1 MKTILQKIG
10 ILAIAA
16 CSLQEMNAQTVANGG
31 MEEWVSITSTI
42 SLERPAN
49 WWGFDQVLYNVSPV
63 MSAAGFT
70 YVPRKQLKKSEDK
83 CSGDYAA
90 RLITHDYEGVLGL
103 VPGIMA
109 NGELEIDLEA
119 AMDALTPGTTGIED
133 FTSLMN
139 VIGGEPTMGNKVD
152 SVTACVLAPAYN
164 DENSAVMIRA
174 MKHMEIGGVDTL
186 VQIGSGMVQIVP
198 DSNFQNIMV
207 PMVYVDPGL
216 TSTDTL
222 QIIFLSSYVEDT
234 AIGITIENRIFV
246 DEVAMH
252 LSEVSGISDKGLAN
266 SFSIFPNPSRGFINI
281 QNNNNIAGCTFG
293 LYDMNGRLVVKQ
305 ALKAGAQQINIEQF
319 PAGNFLYR
327 IENSN
332 GLNQSGIIAVQK

>member
-1 MKTILQKIG
+1 MKTILQKISV
-10 ILAIAA
+10 LAIAA
-16 CSLQEMNAQTVANGG
+16 CSLQTVNAQTVANGG

-42 SLERPAN
+42 SLERPAK
-49 WWGFDQVLYNVSPV
+49 WWGLDQVLYNVSPV

-109 NGELEIDLEA
+109 NGELEINLEA
-119 AMDALTPGTTGIED
+119 AMAALTPGASGIED
-133 FTSLMN
+133 FTSILN

-152 SVTACVLAPAYN
+152 SVTACVLAPAGN
-164 DENSAVMIRA
+164 VENSAVMIRA

-198 DSNFQNIMV
+198 DSSFQHIIV
-207 PMVYVDPGL
+207 PMVYADPEVSG
-216 TSTDTL
+216 TDTL
-222 QIIFLSSYVEDT
+222 QILFLSSFVEDST
-234 AIGITIENRIFV
+234 ISITIENRIFV

-252 LSEVSGISDKGLAN
+252 LSAVSGISDKNLTN
-266 SFSIFPNPSRGFINI
+266 SFHIFPNPSRGFINI
-281 QNNNNIAGCTFG
+281 QNNNNINDCSFG
-293 LYDMNGRLVVKQ
+293 LYDMNGRIVVNQVLQ
-305 ALKAGAQQINIEQF
+305 AGTQQINIEQL
-319 PAGNFLYR
+319 PGGNYLYR
-327 IENSN
+327 IENN
-332 GLNQSGIIAVQK
+332 KGLNQSGIIAVQK